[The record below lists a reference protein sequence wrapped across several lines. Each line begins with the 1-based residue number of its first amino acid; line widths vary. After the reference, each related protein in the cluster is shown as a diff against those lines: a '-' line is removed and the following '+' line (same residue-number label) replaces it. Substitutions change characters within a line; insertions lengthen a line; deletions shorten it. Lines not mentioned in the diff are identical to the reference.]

1 MCRGQ
6 HPPIDF
12 FLFIAVSRDLGGC
25 WGVFAIV
32 IFLGKYSGIVFSAM
46 YIIEHYMTYT
56 KTEKYHNYF
65 LAYTTIVFNFAALN
79 HLKWGHHDKNGT

>member
-1 MCRGQ
+1 
-6 HPPIDF
+6 
-12 FLFIAVSRDLGGC
+12 
-25 WGVFAIV
+25 
-32 IFLGKYSGIVFSAM
+32 M

-56 KTEKYHNYF
+56 KIEKYYNYF